1 MRIGTA
7 QTLILTLGVA
17 LSATFGASARAQDP
31 ADGKT
36 PGVEIVVTAEPN
48 EITVGDEVRYRITVT
63 WDPANKV
70 EQKALEENLGDL
82 VVREQLGVDLQT
94 LPDGRSQRTEGYV
107 ITSYLVGKYKLP
119 PPAVRFT
126 NAAGAELVLDAE
138 PIILNVRSVTPDDAT
153 DIRDIKP
160 PRAVPRDLRQVGMYA
175 AIAFAAIA
183 SIIAGIVAWRHFR
196 RKPEPETPPLPAHEH
211 ALARLAAAREFPR
224 ATHDE
229 IKAYYVE
236 ISAALREYLD
246 RRFAVPAPLLTTYQ
260 LRDALRGRTQ
270 MPAGDGAAHFGALF
284 DVLDTADF
292 VKFAKFDPDADGQNA
307 DLDSAIRFVEATRPP
322 EPTES
327 ATDAPAAPP
336 NENAA

>member
-7 QTLILTLGVA
+7 QTLILTLGVV
-17 LSATFGASARAQDP
+17 LSATFGAQARAQDP
-31 ADGKT
+31 APDR
-36 PGVEIVVTAEPN
+36 PAGVEIVVTAEPN
-48 EITVGDEVRYRITVT
+48 QITVGDEVRYRITVT
-63 WDPANKV
+63 WDPAYRV

-82 VVREQLGVDLQT
+82 VVREQLGVDLKT

-126 NAAGAELVLDAE
+126 NASGVETVLDAE
-138 PIILNVRSVTPDDAT
+138 PIILNVRSVTPEDAT

-175 AIAFAAIA
+175 AIAFAALA
-183 SIIAGIVAWRHFR
+183 SIVAGIVAWRHFR
-196 RKPEPETPPLPAHEH
+196 RKPEPEIPPLPAHEH
-211 ALARLAAAREFPR
+211 ALARLAAARDLPR

-236 ISAALREYLD
+236 ISSALREYLD

-260 LRDALRGRTQ
+260 LRDALRDRVDAPQTEG
-270 MPAGDGAAHFGALF
+270 GAAFRALF

-292 VKFAKFDPDADGQNA
+292 VKFAKFDPDAEGQLE

-322 EPTES
+322 EAAETTPEPS
-327 ATDAPAAPP
+327 AAPP
-336 NENAA
+336 TENAA

>member
-1 MRIGTA
+1 MRIGSA
-7 QTLILTLGVA
+7 HLALIALVVA
-17 LSATFGASARAQDP
+17 LATAFAAPVRADDP
-31 ADGKT
+31 AGGKV

-48 EITVGDEVRYRITVT
+48 QITVGDEVRYRITVT
-63 WDPANKV
+63 WDPAYKV

-126 NAAGAELVLDAE
+126 GANGAETILDAE
-138 PIILNVRSVTPDDAT
+138 PIILNVRSVTPEDAT

-183 SIIAGIVAWRHFR
+183 SIVAGIVAWRHFR
-196 RKPEPETPPLPAHEH
+196 RKPEPEIPPLPAHEW
-211 ALARLAAAREFPR
+211 ALARLAAARDLPR

-229 IKAYYVE
+229 IKAFYVE
-236 ISAALREYLD
+236 ISSALREYLD
-246 RRFAVPAPLLTTYQ
+246 RRFAVAAPLLTTYQ
-260 LRDALRGRTQ
+260 LREALRDRTETESGEIK
-270 MPAGDGAAHFGALF
+270 AGFRSLF
-284 DVLDTADF
+284 ELLDTADF
-292 VKFAKFDPDADGQNA
+292 VKFAKFDPDAEGQLA
-307 DLDSAIRFVEATRPP
+307 DLDGAIRFVQTTRPP
-322 EPTES
+322 EPVEAAADT
-327 ATDAPAAPP
+327 PAEPP
-336 NENAA
+336 TENAA

>member
-1 MRIGTA
+1 MKIGTA

-31 ADGKT
+31 ADGKA

-48 EITVGDEVRYRITVT
+48 EITVGDEVQYRITVT
-63 WDPANKV
+63 WDPAYKV

-82 VVREQLGVDLQT
+82 VVREQRGVDLKT

-126 NAAGAELVLDAE
+126 NAAGAEMVLDAE

-160 PRAVPRDLRQVGMYA
+160 PRSVPRDLRQVGMYA

-196 RKPEPETPPLPAHEH
+196 RKPEPEAPPLPAHEH
-211 ALARLAAAREFPR
+211 ALARLAAARDLPR
-224 ATHDE
+224 ATHDD

-260 LRDALRGRTQ
+260 LRDALRDRTE
-270 MPAGDGAAHFGALF
+270 AEFGEVKADFRSLF
-284 DVLDTADF
+284 EVLDTADF
-292 VKFAKFDPDADGQNA
+292 VKFAKFDPDENGQIA
-307 DLDSAIRFVEATRPP
+307 DLDAAIRFVETTRPP
-322 EPTES
+322 EPDTPVANAS
-327 ATDAPAAPP
+327 DTPPA
-336 NENAA
+336 ENAA